1 MWLLIASIAAV
12 LGTSFACSLMES
24 VLLSV
29 TIPYIHLLQKKKRR
43 SGALLAQQK
52 KEIEKSLAAILTLN
66 TIANTAGASI
76 VGAIALSLFGSRWI
90 AVVSAGFT
98 LAILIFSEIIPKTI
112 GTYHWK
118 TIAPFIAWPLRIISI
133 LLKPI
138 LVIVDMVAKL
148 IPGKNRES
156 VVSRAEV
163 EALVKIGQHE
173 GTFNEAEYRMV
184 SGVVR
189 LDDTRVGE
197 VMTPRTEMVAMPIE
211 ASLEEIEQRVVESGH
226 LRMPIYRGS
235 LDHIVGIVLGRKLW
249 KARLSGE
256 SDLSEIMIP
265 PRFVPESKPI
275 DDLIGE
281 LRKERMKM
289 AIVVDEYGGTA
300 GLVTLED
307 LLEEVVGEI
316 HDEHEVA
323 KRDFQEVPEGLLVA
337 GQLSIR
343 QVAEKLKEEIPD
355 DEYDTIG
362 GFVFGLLGHLPQVND
377 EVAWKDYL
385 FRVSAVDGRRISRI
399 VIRQKEEDS

>member
-12 LGTSFACSLMES
+12 LGISFACSLMES

-29 TIPYIHLLQKKKRR
+29 TVPYIHLLQKKKRR

-52 KEIEKSLAAILTLN
+52 KEIEKSLSAILTLN

-76 VGAIALSLFGSRWI
+76 VGAISLPIVGNRWI
-90 AVVSAGFT
+90 AAVSAAFT
-98 LAILIFSEIIPKTI
+98 LAVLIFSEIIPKTM

-118 TIAPFIAWPLRIISI
+118 TLAPFIAWPLRIISI

-148 IPGKNRES
+148 IPGKRNGT

-163 EALVKIGQHE
+163 EALIKIGQYE
-173 GTFNEAEYRMV
+173 GTFNEAEYQMV

-189 LDDTRVGE
+189 LDGTRVGE

-226 LRMPIYRGS
+226 LRMPIYRES